1 MRIRTGVAA
10 AGILLVAM
18 GVTNDAVD
26 AANASVQKPQGQRMP
41 PGFHWRYVNH
51 RIADCDGHNRRDQKT
66 IIIWR
71 GRGDMQSA
79 VVCGDGSFFP
89 S

>member
-1 MRIRTGVAA
+1 MRIRTGIAG

-26 AANASVQKPQGQRMP
+26 AANAAPQTLGQRMP

-51 RIADCDGHNRRDQKT
+51 RIEDCNGHNRRGRKT

-71 GRGDMQSA
+71 GNGDLQSA
-79 VVCGDGSFFP
+79 IVCGDGSFWP

>member
-1 MRIRTGVAA
+1 MRVRRIVGVAA
-10 AGILLVAM
+10 IALVAM
-18 GVTNDAVD
+18 GVTNDVVD
-26 AANASVQKPQGQRMP
+26 AASASPVSHGQKMP

-51 RIADCDGHNRRDQKT
+51 RIEDCAGHNVKGKRT

-71 GRGDMQSA
+71 GNGDMQSA
-79 VVCGDGSFFP
+79 IVCGDGSFWP